1 MDKSVKGGLKS
12 IQNIMT
18 VRKQPPENREELQ
31 KFPLNLGSFMQP
43 SPGLQALMRM
53 ERLSQLIVLEPKQ
66 KLSVKPIL
74 TDTNN
79 TKDQL
84 ELEANTRN

>member
-1 MDKSVKGGLKS
+1 MDKSVEGGLKS
-12 IQNIMT
+12 IRNIMT
-18 VRKQPPENREELQ
+18 VRKQPPENREQLK

-43 SPGLQALMRM
+43 GPGLQDQMRL

-66 KLSVKPIL
+66 KLLVKPIL